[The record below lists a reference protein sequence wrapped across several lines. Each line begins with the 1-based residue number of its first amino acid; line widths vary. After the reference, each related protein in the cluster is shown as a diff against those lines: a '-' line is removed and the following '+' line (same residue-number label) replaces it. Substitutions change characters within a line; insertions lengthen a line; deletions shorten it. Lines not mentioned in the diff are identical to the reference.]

1 MTAQRSHAKIKKH
14 RRRDLP
20 ACAGRLE
27 QVGTALGKQSGGWMR
42 WMPLS
47 AVVMLP
53 PIPPG
58 IGVVAQRR
66 AGDYTQ
72 RRVYPAARRGIER
85 IVVQEIEQI
94 GNRAETLIL
103 GEHAGLGEAASS
115 ALADQGRRVVRESIE
130 ERIDCGVGAQHGEA
144 FNCPVACF
152 FISV

>member
-1 MTAQRSHAKIKKH
+1 MTAQGSHAKIKKH
-14 RRRDLP
+14 RRKDL
-20 ACAGRLE
+20 LE
-27 QVGTALGKQSGGWMR
+27 QAGTALGEESRGWMR

-47 AVVMLP
+47 AIVMLP

-72 RRVYPAARRGIER
+72 RRVYPTARRRIER
-85 IVVQEIEQI
+85 IIVQEIEQI

-115 ALADQGRRVVRESIE
+115 AFADQGTRVVRESNE
-130 ERIDCGVGAQHGEA
+130 ARIAGGDA
-144 FNCPVACF
+144 
-152 FISV
+152 

>member
-14 RRRDLP
+14 RRKDV
-20 ACAGRLE
+20 LE
-27 QVGTALGKQSGGWMR
+27 QVGTALGEQSRGWMR

-66 AGDYTQ
+66 ASDYTQ

-94 GNRAETLIL
+94 GNRGETLIL
-103 GEHAGLGEAASS
+103 GEHAGLGDAASS
-115 ALADQGRRVVRESIE
+115 AFADHGSRVLRQSIE
-130 ERIDCGVGAQHGEA
+130 ERIDVAVGAQ
-144 FNCPVACF
+144 
-152 FISV
+152 